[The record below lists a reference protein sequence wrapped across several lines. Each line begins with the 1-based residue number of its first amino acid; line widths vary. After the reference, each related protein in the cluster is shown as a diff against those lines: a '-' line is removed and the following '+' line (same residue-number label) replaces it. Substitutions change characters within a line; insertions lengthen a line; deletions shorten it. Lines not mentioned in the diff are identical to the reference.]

1 MRRAAMHARA
11 LRNVG
16 QILLSLVVC
25 LAGCTQPKEAPS
37 SVPAATAP
45 PSLAP
50 SVVPALAGPPLDA
63 QLIGQ
68 RLGMPVT
75 AIEGGGV
82 RATLPR
88 TDLVVTVDGA
98 PLPRALGLG
107 TSVVFRPAPH
117 GAALSGEAA
126 LLEHEV
132 SPVLDTLLA
141 HGIQIVG
148 LHNRFAFDEPR
159 VMLLHFSSEGDPA
172 VLASAVQSIGA
183 AVRDAPQRAPTTGDD
198 VAGDAPVAGALD
210 ARAIG
215 GVLGVTASENGSEVL
230 LTALRQAQNN
240 ASSVPPAPLL
250 SAVMTG
256 SDLHAAVNGTF
267 TLTLPELLPVL
278 NALRHANIH
287 ILALLPGELGQGPPS
302 FLVYFG
308 GKGTSLDLVRP
319 LGLAL
324 AGRVDR

>member
-1 MRRAAMHARA
+1 
-11 LRNVG
+11 
-16 QILLSLVVC
+16 
-25 LAGCTQPKEAPS
+25 
-37 SVPAATAP
+37 
-45 PSLAP
+45 
-50 SVVPALAGPPLDA
+50 
-63 QLIGQ
+63 
-68 RLGMPVT
+68 MPVT

-88 TDLVVTVDGA
+88 KDLAVTVDGA
-98 PLPRALGLG
+98 PVPSSLGLG

-117 GAALSGEAA
+117 GATLSGEAA

-141 HGIQIVG
+141 HGIQMVG

-159 VMLLHFSSEGDPA
+159 VMLLHFIAEGDPA

-183 AVRDAPQRAPTTGDD
+183 AVRDARQHAPKGVDG
-198 VAGDAPVAGALD
+198 VAGDAPVGGTLD
-210 ARAIG
+210 ASAIG
-215 GVLGVTASENGSEVL
+215 GVLGVSASENAGEVL
-230 LTALRQAQNN
+230 LTVLRQPR
-240 ASSVPPAPLL
+240 SLGSVPPAPLL

-256 SDLHAAVNGTF
+256 NDLHAAVNGTF

-324 AGRVDR
+324 VGRVDP

>member
-1 MRRAAMHARA
+1 MHALA

-16 QILLSLVVC
+16 KILLSLVMC
-25 LAGCTQPKEAPS
+25 LGGCTQPKEAPS
-37 SVPAATAP
+37 SVPAATAA
-45 PSLAP
+45 AP

-75 AIEGGGV
+75 AIEEGGV

-88 TDLVVTVDGA
+88 KDLAVTVDGA
-98 PLPRALGLG
+98 ALPKALGLG

-117 GAALSGEAA
+117 GATLSGEAA

-141 HGIQIVG
+141 HGIQMVG

-159 VMLLHFSSEGDPA
+159 VMLLHFIAEGDPA

-183 AVRDAPQRAPTTGDD
+183 AVRDARPHSPKGVDA
-198 VAGDAPVAGALD
+198 VAVDAPVAGALD
-210 ARAIG
+210 AHAIG
-215 GVLGVTASENGSEVL
+215 GVLGVSASESGGAVL
-230 LTALRQAQNN
+230 LTVLRQTQSNP
-240 ASSVPPAPLL
+240 SSVPPAPFL

-278 NALRHANIH
+278 NALRHANIQ

-308 GKGTSLDLVRP
+308 GKGTSLELVRP

-324 AGRVDR
+324 AGRVDK